1 MILAAAGTTGGHVP
15 PVDVVALVTLL
26 IAAWTA
32 GWVARRVGYPSVLGE
47 LLAGIVLGPPLLG
60 WLSDGAGLDVLGEL
74 GVILMM
80 LWIGT
85 ELDLGNLRKASRAG
99 LYAAIGG
106 FVVPFVGGLLVM
118 RLFGFDW
125 IAAIF
130 VGAAVGVTSLA
141 TKSRIL
147 ADLRLFD
154 TRIAYVLLAGAL
166 LSDTATLVVFA
177 GVLSFGREGVSGV
190 GATTS
195 VLVQVVVFFGVMA
208 AAAAVAPKVGEWTRA
223 RLGADGPRWGLPV
236 LLTVGLAGA
245 ALAEAL
251 GLHAIL
257 GSFLAGMVA
266 RRGLLSERTERES
279 ADLLQRLSIGIL
291 APIFFT
297 TAGFEIDLGAV
308 ADNLPLVVAVIAV
321 ATFGKIL
328 GTALAYVPTGHG
340 WREGVVVGAAM
351 NGRGAVEIIV
361 AGIGVEQ
368 GLITPEVF
376 TVLVVMAVLTTA
388 GVPVML
394 KLGVEWLRSR
404 GELADAGG
412 ARRGVV
418 IIGAGALARAWAQ
431 ALEGGGREV
440 ALVDRNRDRVRQ
452 ARAFG
457 LTAVEGDVT
466 DVDALA
472 DAGAAEAE
480 IVLGLTANF
489 EVNLLAA
496 RLAREEFGI
505 REVHVATGPEPHQS
519 VAVLLQRYE
528 CTPIGPVPL
537 DVDRWSALLGTGE
550 AMPTTVVI
558 GPRVDAEAM
567 FARLT
572 SGRAG
577 LPVAVRRDE
586 EVIPFAL
593 VDRLR
598 TGDRVTVVVRPA
610 DRAELDAPDPAPVG

>member
-1 MILAAAGTTGGHVP
+1 MILAAQATTGGHVP

-26 IAAWTA
+26 VAAWTA
-32 GWVARRVGYPSVLGE
+32 GWVARRIGYPSVLGE

-85 ELDLGNLRKASRAG
+85 ELDLANLRKASRAG
-99 LYAAIGG
+99 LYAAVGG
-106 FVVPFVGGLLVM
+106 FVVPFAGGLLVM

-190 GATTS
+190 GATAG
-195 VLVQVVVFFGVMA
+195 VLVQAVVFFGVMA
-208 AAAAVAPKVGEWTRA
+208 AAAAVAPKVGAWTQE

-236 LLTVGLAGA
+236 LVTVGLAGA

-291 APIFFT
+291 APVFFT

-308 ADNLPLVVAVIAV
+308 VDNLPLVAAVIAV

-388 GVPVML
+388 SVPVML

-412 ARRGVV
+412 ARRGIV

-431 ALEGGGREV
+431 ALQGSREV

-519 VAVLLQRYE
+519 VEVLLHRYE

-537 DVDRWSALLGTGE
+537 DVERWSALLGTGE
-550 AMPTTVVI
+550 AMPTTVAV
-558 GPRVDAEAM
+558 GPRVDPEEL
-567 FARLT
+567 FERLT

-577 LPVAVRRDE
+577 LPVALRRDDEVLPFTLVE
-586 EVIPFAL
+586 E
-593 VDRLR
+593 LR
-598 TGDRVTVVVRPA
+598 TGDRVTVLVRPA
-610 DRAELDAPDPAPVG
+610 DRAALEASEPTTVG